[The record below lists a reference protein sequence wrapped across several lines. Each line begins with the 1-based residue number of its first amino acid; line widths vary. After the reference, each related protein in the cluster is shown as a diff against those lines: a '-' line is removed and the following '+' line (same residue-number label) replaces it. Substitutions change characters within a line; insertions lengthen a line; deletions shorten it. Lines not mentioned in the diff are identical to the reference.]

1 MSYQDKYLKYQDKYL
16 KYKEKYLALKNN
28 TAIKIHT
35 GGANGT
41 KPEVI
46 FLLGGPG
53 SGKGTLGEKIAE
65 TFEYKPISAGDLLR
79 EEKERPGSKN
89 GALIKEYQAEGK
101 IVPSEITIGLI
112 KAKILEL
119 SSNGFHKFL
128 LDGFPRNDENLKL
141 WNEIVGDSIKLKF
154 VIFLNCS
161 EKIMIDRVLKRG
173 QTSGRADDN
182 IETVTKRIKVY
193 NEQTL
198 PVIKYYKKMKMVKEV
213 DSSKTP
219 EQIFNIVKKLFA
231 NNKIMKGSSNSNKN
245 NSNNSNNSNNKYII
259 GVAGASGCG
268 KTYFSNYL
276 KELIEKDFSV
286 EIISCDD
293 YYKSYSEEKKSNGK
307 WITPNDRD
315 PNFNWDV
322 PDVLDLKLLSDNLSD
337 FKKNIDISIPD
348 YDFVESHRREKPK
361 KIIKSKDIQIII
373 VEGLYVLYDDDLR
386 SKFNLKIFI
395 DADNEVCLGRRI
407 FRDIVEGRNTP
418 KDATIEEKNKAL
430 EQLIKVYKK
439 NIRPSYIKYIDP
451 TKVFADF
458 IINSEINYKTTDTKT
473 IDIILKEVATSVK
486 K

>member
-1 MSYQDKYLKYQDKYL
+1 MSYENKYFKYKQKYL
-16 KYKEKYLALKNN
+16 ELKNSN
-28 TAIKIHT
+28 NIKIHT

-79 EEKERPGSKN
+79 EEKERPGSKD

-119 SSNGFHKFL
+119 SSKGFHKFL
-128 LDGFPRNDENLKL
+128 LDGFPRNNENLEL
-141 WNEIVGDSIKLKF
+141 WNKIVGDSIKLKF

-198 PVIKYYKKMKMVKEV
+198 PVIKYYKKLKLVKEI

-219 EQIFNIVKKLFA
+219 EQIFNIVKKLFK
-231 NNKIMKGSSNSNKN
+231 NEKNMKGSSNLNNKN
-245 NSNNSNNSNNKYII
+245 NSNNNKYII

-276 KELIEKDFSV
+276 KELMDKNYSV

-293 YYKSYSEEKKSNGK
+293 YYKNYSEEKKSNGK
-307 WITPNDRD
+307 WITPEDKD

-337 FKKNIDISIPD
+337 FNKNIDISIPD

-373 VEGLYVLYDDDLR
+373 VEGLYVLYDEDLR
-386 SKFNLKIFI
+386 SQFNLKIFI

-407 FRDIVEGRNTP
+407 FRDIVEGR
-418 KDATIEEKNKAL
+418 KISLDASIEEKNNAL
-430 EQLIKVYKK
+430 EKLIKIYKK
-439 NIRPSYIKYIDP
+439 NIRPSFVKYIEP
-451 TKVFADF
+451 TKDFADF
-458 IINSEINYKTTDTKT
+458 IINSEINYQNTDTKT
-473 IDIILKEVATSVK
+473 INIILKEVETSVK

>member
-41 KPEVI
+41 KTEVI

-245 NSNNSNNSNNKYII
+245 NSNKNNSNNSNNKYII

-293 YYKSYSEEKKSNGK
+293 YYKSYSEEKKS
-307 WITPNDRD
+307 
-315 PNFNWDV
+315 
-322 PDVLDLKLLSDNLSD
+322 
-337 FKKNIDISIPD
+337 
-348 YDFVESHRREKPK
+348 
-361 KIIKSKDIQIII
+361 KSSNKD
-373 VEGLYVLYDDDLR
+373 
-386 SKFNLKIFI
+386 
-395 DADNEVCLGRRI
+395 
-407 FRDIVEGRNTP
+407 
-418 KDATIEEKNKAL
+418 
-430 EQLIKVYKK
+430 
-439 NIRPSYIKYIDP
+439 
-451 TKVFADF
+451 
-458 IINSEINYKTTDTKT
+458 
-473 IDIILKEVATSVK
+473 
-486 K
+486 

>member
-1 MSYQDKYLKYQDKYL
+1 MSYQDKYQDKYL
-16 KYKEKYLALKNN
+16 KYKEKYLDLKNN
-28 TAIKIHT
+28 TNIKIHT

-173 QTSGRADDN
+173 ETSGRADDN

-219 EQIFNIVKKLFA
+219 EQIFNIVKKLFT
-231 NNKIMKGSSNSNKN
+231 NNKIMKGANNTNKN
-245 NSNNSNNSNNKYII
+245 NSNNSKYII
-259 GVAGASGCG
+259 GVSGASGCG

-293 YYKSYSEEKKSNGK
+293 YYKNYSEEKKPNGK

-322 PDVLDLKLLSDNLSD
+322 PDVLDLKLLSDNLND
-337 FKKNIDISIPD
+337 LKKNIDISIPD
-348 YDFVESHRREKPK
+348 YDFVECHRREKPK

-373 VEGLYVLYDDDLR
+373 VEGLYVLYDEDLR
-386 SKFNLKIFI
+386 SQFNLKIFI

-407 FRDIVEGRNTP
+407 FRDIVEGRQLSIN
-418 KDATIEEKNKAL
+418 ASIEEKKKAL
-430 EQLIKVYKK
+430 EKLITVYKK

-473 IDIILKEVATSVK
+473 IDIILKEVTESIK

>member
-1 MSYQDKYLKYQDKYL
+1 MSYENKYFKYKQKYL
-16 KYKEKYLALKNN
+16 ELKNSN
-28 TAIKIHT
+28 NIKIHT

-79 EEKERPGSKN
+79 EEKERPDSKD

-119 SSNGFHKFL
+119 SSKGFHKFL
-128 LDGFPRNDENLKL
+128 LDGFPRNNENLEL
-141 WNEIVGDSIKLKF
+141 WNKIVGDSIKLKF

-198 PVIKYYKKMKMVKEV
+198 PVIKYYKKLKLVKEI

-219 EQIFNIVKKLFA
+219 EQIFNIVKKLFK
-231 NNKIMKGSSNSNKN
+231 NEKNMKGSSNLNNKN
-245 NSNNSNNSNNKYII
+245 NSNNNKYII

-276 KELIEKDFSV
+276 KELMDKNYSV

-293 YYKSYSEEKKSNGK
+293 YYKNYSEEKKSNGK
-307 WITPNDRD
+307 WITPEDKD

-373 VEGLYVLYDDDLR
+373 VEGLYVLYDEDLR
-386 SKFNLKIFI
+386 SQFNLKIFI

-407 FRDIVEGRNTP
+407 FRDIVEGR
-418 KDATIEEKNKAL
+418 KISLDASIEEKNNAL
-430 EQLIKVYKK
+430 EKLIKIYKK
-439 NIRPSYIKYIDP
+439 NIRPSFVKYIEP
-451 TKVFADF
+451 TKDFADF
-458 IINSEINYKTTDTKT
+458 IINSEINYQNTDTKT
-473 IDIILKEVATSVK
+473 INIILKEVETSVK